1 MPMGADGTSY
11 STKCRGDGKY
21 EIVMTKLDGMPEIVK
36 LFATDAEA
44 EHWILEQIQA
54 KGKELPNII
63 T

>member
-11 STKCRGDGKY
+11 STKCRSDGKY
-21 EIVMTKLDGMPEIVK
+21 EIVMTKIDGMPEIVE